1 MSEEF
6 IFNAFIKLEPV
17 QRSQNR
23 CNTRKFVSL
32 NHSMCK
38 RVLNLLEAIYSRL
51 RKIVVERV
59 TVVKIG
65 VEDTGSDD
73 NVCLR
78 IKVRAVA
85 MEFTGIRIDYI
96 ESAEI

>member
-1 MSEEF
+1 
-6 IFNAFIKLEPV
+6 
-17 QRSQNR
+17 
-23 CNTRKFVSL
+23 
-32 NHSMCK
+32 
-38 RVLNLLEAIYSRL
+38 
-51 RKIVVERV
+51 
-59 TVVKIG
+59 

-73 NVCLR
+73 TVCLR